1 MIRVVH
7 GEDSVLI
14 REGVSRILAGA
25 PDLELVGAAED
36 FDGLRA
42 LVEETR
48 PDVVVTDIRMP
59 PTQTD
64 EGIRMAVELNEAR
77 PEIGVVVLSQH
88 LSKAHA
94 SLVFSGG
101 ARGRA
106 YVLKDRIA
114 DPDELVKIIR
124 NIAGGEAYLDPLILT
139 EVVSVKREAD
149 RSGLNMLSPREREVL
164 GLLAAGQSNAAIAR
178 RLEVSTR
185 AVERHVGSIF
195 AKLGLE
201 DGPEVSRRVQATL
214 VYQQAGG
221 DDNAAAA

>member
-25 PDLELVGAAED
+25 PGIELVGAAED
-36 FDGLRA
+36 LDGLRS
-42 LVEETR
+42 LVEETQ
-48 PDVVVTDIRMP
+48 PDVVLTDIRMP

-114 DPDELVKIIR
+114 DPDELVKIIHS
-124 NIAGGEAYLDPLILT
+124 IAGGEAYLDPQILT
-139 EVVSVKREAD
+139 EVM
-149 RSGLNMLSPREREVL
+149 SGRQQEESFSLNMLSPREHEVL
-164 GLLAAGQSNAAIAR
+164 ALLATGQSNAAIAR
-178 RLEVSTR
+178 QLDVSTR

-201 DGPEVSRRVQATL
+201 TGPEVSRRVQATL

-221 DDNAAAA
+221 AAT